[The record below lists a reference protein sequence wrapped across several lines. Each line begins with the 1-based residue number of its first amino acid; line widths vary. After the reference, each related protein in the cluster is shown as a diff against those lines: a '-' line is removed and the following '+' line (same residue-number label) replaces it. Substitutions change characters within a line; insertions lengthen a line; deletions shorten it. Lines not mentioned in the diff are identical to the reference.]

1 MSSHESKIE
10 DVRKEVHAQS
20 EQSEIQLLQ
29 EKYDKLE
36 QSFNESSSKL
46 FESLREDD
54 QVTDT
59 KLQKDFESLCLAVD
73 TWIEGIIGLE
83 PKYFRKQW
91 KEAMHKE
98 SGYLTTLGLPEKL
111 FVDSVIRPMDTAEWL
126 SRRANC
132 ERLVVTLLVWRF
144 IERYIFAERW
154 PIGISQRKKKVGGR
168 ARSSNHERTA
178 LMDEVFEVMT
188 GEAKGNDGE

>member
-1 MSSHESKIE
+1 
-10 DVRKEVHAQS
+10 
-20 EQSEIQLLQ
+20 
-29 EKYDKLE
+29 
-36 QSFNESSSKL
+36 
-46 FESLREDD
+46 
-54 QVTDT
+54 
-59 KLQKDFESLCLAVD
+59 
-73 TWIEGIIGLE
+73 
-83 PKYFRKQW
+83 
-91 KEAMHKE
+91 MHKE

-188 GEAKGNDGE
+188 GEAKGNEGA

>member
-10 DVRKEVHAQS
+10 DVRKEVHPQS
-20 EQSEIQLLQ
+20 EPSEIQLLQ

-126 SRRANC
+126 RRRANC

-144 IERYIFAERW
+144 LERYIFAERW
-154 PIGISQRKKKVGGR
+154 PIGISQREKKVGSR

-188 GEAKGNDGE
+188 GEAKGNEGT

>member
-59 KLQKDFESLCLAVD
+59 KLQKDFESLCLA
-73 TWIEGIIGLE
+73 
-83 PKYFRKQW
+83 
-91 KEAMHKE
+91 
-98 SGYLTTLGLPEKL
+98 
-111 FVDSVIRPMDTAEWL
+111 
-126 SRRANC
+126 
-132 ERLVVTLLVWRF
+132 ERSH
-144 IERYIFAERW
+144 A
-154 PIGISQRKKKVGGR
+154 QRKRILDDLGTSRKAVR
-168 ARSSNHERTA
+168 
-178 LMDEVFEVMT
+178 
-188 GEAKGNDGE
+188 